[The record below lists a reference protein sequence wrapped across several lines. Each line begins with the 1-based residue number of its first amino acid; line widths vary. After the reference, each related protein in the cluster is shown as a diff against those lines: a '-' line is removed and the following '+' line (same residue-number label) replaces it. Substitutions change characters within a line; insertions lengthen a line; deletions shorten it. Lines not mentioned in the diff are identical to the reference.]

1 MGKRDKFYKEGEMFG
16 NIKYIKDSNKVGRE
30 RHAIFQCFCGKIFD
44 SSVGHIKSTHTKS
57 CGCLKLKKGFANLPE
72 YTAWEGMK
80 QRCNNPKA
88 GHYEIYGG
96 RGISVFEEWNTFE
109 NFYNYMG
116 KRPSKFHSLDRI
128 NTNGNYEPGNV
139 KWSTKKEQ
147 SKNRN
152 VTIFLSLFGIRKTLG
167 EWSEITGIKFNTL
180 RSRMD
185 AKWPKSLL
193 LSTPIT
199 DGRKIRHIIRK
210 ILKEEKLNQASF
222 IRSEPVNLL

>member
-1 MGKRDKFYKEGEMFG
+1 
-16 NIKYIKDSNKVGRE
+16 
-30 RHAIFQCFCGKIFD
+30 
-44 SSVGHIKSTHTKS
+44 
-57 CGCLKLKKGFANLPE
+57 
-72 YTAWEGMK
+72 
-80 QRCNNPKA
+80 
-88 GHYEIYGG
+88 
-96 RGISVFEEWNTFE
+96 
-109 NFYNYMG
+109 
-116 KRPSKFHSLDRI
+116 
-128 NTNGNYEPGNV
+128 
-139 KWSTKKEQ
+139 
-147 SKNRN
+147 
-152 VTIFLSLFGIRKTLG
+152 LG